1 MANEL
6 TGHRIAFM
14 ASNEGMEQ
22 VEFIQPFQA
31 VLDADGTP
39 ELLAPEPGVAQAFNH
54 LDKGDTSQSTAPSA
68 MRILPTMTA

>member
-22 VEFIQPFQA
+22 VEFIQPWQA
-31 VLDADGTP
+31 SR
-39 ELLAPEPGVAQAFNH
+39 QAC
-54 LDKGDTSQSTAPSA
+54 G
-68 MRILPTMTA
+68 